1 VTSAGAGYGGAFAG
15 GDGGEPRLVIARML
29 LVGPGRYCPLDHP
42 THFESSFF
50 DVRRKVTTD
59 VLAVRIGGAVVGWF
73 GVSGAACAHHFPLEV
88 EGLLN
93 ELSCAQL
100 PMT

>member
-1 VTSAGAGYGGAFAG
+1 
-15 GDGGEPRLVIARML
+15 
-29 LVGPGRYCPLDHP
+29 
-42 THFESSFF
+42 
-50 DVRRKVTTD
+50 